1 MKKFEKLVVLFS
13 FGLPSAFMLN
23 ACNDSINKANSS
35 DVANTK
41 IDDAISCSPRG
52 LSVSDSVV
60 YMQGGGSDFQ
70 LTRTNS
76 SHYKG
81 EIPTGMVWI
90 QGGEFSMG
98 SINPVGMLEGGHEP
112 MNDARPVHR
121 VIVKDFIMD
130 ATEVTN
136 KQFAAFVKATGYTTV
151 AEQNPTKEE
160 FPDAPEEN
168 LVAGSVV
175 FTPAAFSSLSNH
187 LLWWNSVHGAD
198 WKHPFGPGSDIK

>member
-1 MKKFEKLVVLFS
+1 
-13 FGLPSAFMLN
+13 MLN

-76 SHYKG
+76 LHYKG

-136 KQFAAFVKATGYTTV
+136 KQFAAFVKATG
-151 AEQNPTKEE
+151 
-160 FPDAPEEN
+160 
-168 LVAGSVV
+168 
-175 FTPAAFSSLSNH
+175 
-187 LLWWNSVHGAD
+187 
-198 WKHPFGPGSDIK
+198 